1 MLPKVIALV
10 SAGLPKAN
18 TGVASGSD
26 DLPKLK
32 DTCFGSSAF
41 FEAPPKRNAGGADS
55 FLSAVAAV
63 MADVPNENVDPVFVG
78 SLLVTLA
85 AAVTAEPNANVGAA
99 ASTFLV
105 ASPKLKVGL
114 LSLLS
119 APNVLPK
126 VGIAIF
132 GSSGFETGVV
142 VPEAGVPNAKTGGL
156 SELVVVVVDAPPPKA
171 NTSGLSVVDLVAAGA
186 SVFLSRE
193 LVPNAKI
200 AGRGADEADVLVVDA
215 VAAVAVAPAI
225 CPKANANEGL
235 ASEAVVV
242 TAVAVDDSVGAGF
255 VRAPKVKPDKDG
267 EVTDVVVAAGLGE
280 EYAGGK
286 LLVVVTA
293 VKLEAAVSGADATVE
308 EVASAGFDSS
318 ALSFLSVSVSGLGS
332 DAAGTSLTG
341 LSSGMVAVVDVTETG
356 GEKNEELGA
365 FVSAEKGKQNI

>member
-18 TGVASGSD
+18 TGAASGSD

-267 EVTDVVVAAGLGE
+267 EVTDVVVAAGFGE

-293 VKLEAAVSGADATVE
+293 VKLDAAVSGADATVE

-318 ALSFLSVSVSGLGS
+318 GLSFLSVSVSSFGS

-341 LSSGMVAVVDVTETG
+341 LSSGMVTVVAVTETG